1 MADDAITAA
10 HRSGDLKTAFLWTA
24 GRTLELWAGMRM
36 AGEEHKV
43 FERALAGSVAV
54 QAVITGWMLY
64 AKNRPDVKLPSIEAI
79 QRRDLFGLAA
89 TYVLRSTI
97 VGIGMVIAGFRDNVI
112 RNALAGGAVIE
123 ASVIAFNLREM
134 EQT

>member
-10 HRSGDLKTAFLWTA
+10 HRSGDLRTAFLWTA
-24 GRTLELWAGMRM
+24 GRTLELWAGMKM
-36 AGEEHKV
+36 AGEKDRV
-43 FERALAGSVAV
+43 IERALAGSVAV

-64 AKNRPDVKLPSIEAI
+64 AKNRPDVKLPSIEAV
-79 QRRDLFGLAA
+79 QRRDLFGMVA
-89 TYVLRSTI
+89 TYILRSTI
-97 VGIGMVIAGFRDNVI
+97 VGVGMAVAGFRDNII

-123 ASVIAFNLREM
+123 ASVIAFNLKEM